1 MKVHFFGCP
10 EKLGLGP
17 PLAPLY
23 NPSELYIFLCP
34 ATHKYTLTTGVKT
47 FSLCVWLRDLCVA
60 AVWPPYYKWDHS
72 SRCKK
77 LTRVVLYLNVI
88 FTSISL
94 YPLFSTCWNI
104 ICPSLSSP
112 ISKTNKHMS
121 SYALLKTCM
130 AWITSH
136 AAVYIL
142 GNGHSNLHHTLVRRV
157 RNTLE
162 RGQ

>member
-1 MKVHFFGCP
+1 MHLLKVHFFGCP

-23 NPSELYIFLCP
+23 NSSELYIFLCP

-60 AVWPPYYKWDHS
+60 VWPPYWKWDHS

-94 YPLFSTCWNI
+94 YPLFHMLEYNL
-104 ICPSLSSP
+104 SLSQL
-112 ISKTNKHMS
+112 TNKQNKQAHVFICSPQNMHGMDHIS
-121 SYALLKTCM
+121 CCCL
-130 AWITSH
+130 
-136 AAVYIL
+136 YI
-142 GNGHSNLHHTLVRRV
+142 R
-157 RNTLE
+157 
-162 RGQ
+162 